1 MKKHLKRHFKMH
13 TSGILHFTNCCYGF
27 WYSRSTNCY
36 YYLDPYQCNT
46 GGKETFA
53 NGNACLCIF
62 SSVCQMT
69 KHMCLNQY
77 EGTTG
82 FYLHRIHVSSIDMS
96 PYEKFQ
102 EDPMWIYL
110 DYHWNFTHS
119 IMRKRRKAKDGD
131 GSEFD
136 QRFWNNYAI
145 EINDLIYSIWG
156 TIGAYDC
163 RFGERAGKN
172 RTAICVAI
180 LAMQH
185 LCHPSRWGPAI
196 LDSAV
201 ICGDS
206 YYTESLK
213 SATRTFSKPIN
224 RFGLRTALRVYPHLW
239 TVGFGTSVCGVL
251 YGDQNRLTLTGA
263 LKSAF
268 EESRNVI
275 IECNEITLAVLAA
288 KDAFYI
294 ADPCWIG
301 PPLFARDR
309 NAIYVLRCKNI
320 NILIYVI
327 TKMFNTNQRLGVRIT
342 PLRLAFDREDFDA
355 DPGLYTVRRKILPR
369 SLRKEPGKIEDPG
382 TSIPGAVTVPD
393 VDSYLRY
400 RRHLADDIVR
410 YFQPEDSQLRNHM
423 EFTLKPENVNNTFV
437 STKWRLNFGQMRPPK
452 RTKPPVDFTRM
463 KRESANCIDS
473 ATELFQPRRSRISVT
488 DLITACNNYPRP
500 IDFIS
505 DAPPPGIESLECASE
520 RDFIREQSHVDFN
533 ERVAEMSRNIYKSYR
548 HRLPKNERFAHSSI
562 DTVQVKDARE
572 AENIL
577 QTSSELSEA
586 TTDITEIY

>member
-1 MKKHLKRHFKMH
+1 MH

-27 WYSRSTNCY
+27 WYSRSTRCY
-36 YYLDPYQCNT
+36 YYLDPYQCDM
-46 GGKETFA
+46 GGKKVFA

-119 IMRKRRKAKDGD
+119 ITRRRRKAKDGD

-136 QRFWNNYAI
+136 QRFWNNYAV
-145 EINDLIYSIWG
+145 EITDLIYSVWG

-172 RTAICVAI
+172 RAAICVAI

-185 LCHPSRWGPAI
+185 LCHPSRWSPAI

-213 SATRTFSKPIN
+213 SAARTFSKPIN
-224 RFGLRTALRVYPHLW
+224 RFGLRTTLRVYPHLW
-239 TVGFGTSVCGVL
+239 TVDFGTSVCGIL
-251 YGDQNRLTLTGA
+251 YGNRNRLTLTGA
-263 LKSAF
+263 LKSAL
-268 EESRNVI
+268 EEARNVI
-275 IECNEITLAVLAA
+275 IECNEITLALLAA
-288 KDAFYI
+288 KDAYYI

-301 PPLFARDR
+301 SPLFARDR
-309 NAIYVLRCKNI
+309 NAIYVLRCKNM
-320 NILIYVI
+320 NILTYVI

-355 DPGLYTVRRKILPR
+355 DPGLYTARRKILPR
-369 SLRKEPGKIEDPG
+369 SLRKDPGKIDDPG
-382 TSIPGAVTVPD
+382 TPIPGAVTVPD

-400 RRHLADDIVR
+400 QRYLADGVVGD
-410 YFQPEDSQLRNHM
+410 FQPEDSQLRNHM
-423 EFTLKPENVNNTFV
+423 EFALKPENVNNTFV
-437 STKWRLNFGQMRPPK
+437 STKWRLNLGQARPPK
-452 RTKPPVDFTRM
+452 RTKPPVDPTGM
-463 KRESANCIDS
+463 KRESADCIDS

-488 DLITACNNYPRP
+488 DLITACDNYPRP
-500 IDFIS
+500 MDFIS

-520 RDFIREQSHVDFN
+520 RDFIHEQSHMDFN
-533 ERVAEMSRNIYKSYR
+533 ERVAEMSRNIHKNYR
-548 HRLPKNERFAHSSI
+548 HRLPKNKRFAHSLI
-562 DTVQVKDARE
+562 DADQVKDK
-572 AENIL
+572 AEDIPKTN
-577 QTSSELSEA
+577 SELSET

>member
-1 MKKHLKRHFKMH
+1 MH

-36 YYLDPYQCNT
+36 YYLDPYQCDI
-46 GGKETFA
+46 GGKKTFA

-69 KHMCLNQY
+69 MHMCLNQY

-119 IMRKRRKAKDGD
+119 IIQRRRKVKDSD
-131 GSEFD
+131 RSEFN
-136 QRFWNNYAI
+136 QRFWNNYAV
-145 EINDLIYSIWG
+145 EINDLIYSVWG

-172 RTAICVAI
+172 RTAICVVI

-213 SATRTFSKPIN
+213 SAARTFSKPIN
-224 RFGLRTALRVYPHLW
+224 RFGLRTTLRVYPHLW
-239 TVGFGTSVCGVL
+239 TVDFGTSVCGIL
-251 YGDQNRLTLTGA
+251 YGDQNRLTLTDA
-263 LKSAF
+263 LKSAL
-268 EESRNVI
+268 EEARNVI
-275 IECNEITLAVLAA
+275 IECNEITLAMLAA
-288 KDAFYI
+288 KDAYYI

-301 PPLFARDR
+301 PPLFARNR
-309 NAIYVLRCKNI
+309 NAIYVLRCKNM
-320 NILIYVI
+320 NMLIYVI

-369 SLRKEPGKIEDPG
+369 SLRKDPGKIEDPG
-382 TSIPGAVTVPD
+382 TPIPGAVTVPD

-400 RRHLADDIVR
+400 QRHLADGIVGD
-410 YFQPEDSQLRNHM
+410 FQPEDSQLRNHM
-423 EFTLKPENVNNTFV
+423 EFTLKPENMNNMFV

-452 RTKPPVDFTRM
+452 QTKPPVDSIRM
-463 KRESANCIDS
+463 KRESADCIDS

-505 DAPPPGIESLECASE
+505 DAPPPRIESLECASE
-520 RDFIREQSHVDFN
+520 RDFIREQSRVDFN
-533 ERVAEMSRNIYKSYR
+533 ERVAEMSRNIYKSYL
-548 HRLPKNERFAHSSI
+548 HRLPKKKRFAHSSI
-562 DTVQVKDARE
+562 DTVQVKDE
-572 AENIL
+572 AENIPE
-577 QTSSELSEA
+577 TSSELSEA
-586 TTDITEIY
+586 ITDITEIY